1 MAESTAKPGAVPAEA
16 DRRDFLRIL
25 AMAGGAVGVASVIWP
40 LVDALNPGDAAEAH
54 AQPII
59 TVSDIPENSAKRVYW
74 ADTPI
79 LIRRLTDKQI
89 ADASVV
95 AMTDLPD
102 PAEISTRVAPGNG
115 HFVVVV
121 GLNTGTP
128 CELEGN
134 SPSDPRGHY
143 DGWVC
148 PCDGSEYDV
157 LGRVRSG
164 PARRNLVIPRFT
176 FINKAQIQLG

>member
-1 MAESTAKPGAVPAEA
+1 MAESTANPGAAPVEH

-25 AMAGGAVGVASVIWP
+25 AMAGGAVGVASVVWP
-40 LVDALNPGDAAEAH
+40 LIDALNPGETGEAQ
-54 AQPII
+54 ARPIV
-59 TVSDIPENSAKRVYW
+59 TVSDIPENSAKAVQW
-74 ADTPI
+74 AGMPI
-79 LIRRLTDKQI
+79 LIRRLTDEQI
-89 ADASVV
+89 AVAEVV
-95 AMTDLPD
+95 AMADLPD
-102 PAEISTRVAPGNG
+102 PAEISARVAPGDG

>member
-1 MAESTAKPGAVPAEA
+1 MAESTAKPDDAPAEL

-25 AMAGGAVGVASVIWP
+25 AMAGGAVGIASVAWP
-40 LVDALNPGDAAEAH
+40 LVDALNPGAAGEAQ
-54 AQPII
+54 ARPVI
-59 TVSDIPENSAKRVYW
+59 TVSDIAENTAKTVQW
-74 ADTPI
+74 AGMPI

-89 ADASVV
+89 ADATVV

-102 PAEISTRVAPGNG
+102 PAEISSRVAPGNG

-128 CELEGN
+128 CQLEGN

-164 PARRNLVIPRFT
+164 PAKRNLAIPRFT
-176 FINKAQIQLG
+176 FINKDQIQLG